1 MATTRIAE
9 LIDKVDSFETLR
21 DEIAAILA
29 VESARQQALAQ
40 AAGKNPLL
48 WALRVYTER
57 SAPWAAFPDVAE
69 TGSPSGET
77 TPVVNVCWDA
87 ANYERS
93 GSNVFENQKT
103 VGTFNIDCY
112 GYGVAI
118 DEGTSQTVADQ
129 AAALEAQRA
138 FRLVRNILMA
148 AHWHK
153 LGQPSFVW
161 ERWPASA
168 QAFQP
173 QRDNVQTPNVQAI
186 RFALEVTFN
195 EFSPQYVP
203 EELELVSTQV
213 KRDGDGMILVT
224 VDIETPPLTP

>member
-9 LIDKVDSFETLR
+9 LIEKTDSFETLR

-29 VESARQQALAQ
+29 VESAQQQALAL
-40 AAGKNPLL
+40 AAGENPLL
-48 WALRVYTER
+48 WTLRVYTER
-57 SAPWAAFPDVAE
+57 SAPWAAFPDVGE
-69 TGSPSGET
+69 SVPVYET
-77 TPVVNVCWDA
+77 TPVVNVCWDSS
-87 ANYERS
+87 NYERS

-129 AAALEAQRA
+129 AAAIEAQRA
-138 FRLVRNILMA
+138 FRLVRNILLA

-161 ERWPASA
+161 ERWPTSA
-168 QAFQP
+168 HSFQP
-173 QRDNVQTPNVQAI
+173 QRDNVQTPNVHGI
-186 RFALEVTFN
+186 RLALEVTFN
-195 EFSPQYVP
+195 EFSPQYEP